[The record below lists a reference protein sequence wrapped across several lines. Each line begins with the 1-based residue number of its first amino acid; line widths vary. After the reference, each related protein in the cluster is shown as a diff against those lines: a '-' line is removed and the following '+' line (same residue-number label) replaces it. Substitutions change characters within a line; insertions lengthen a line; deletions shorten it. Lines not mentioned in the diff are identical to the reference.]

1 MTKNKEISRRQFLK
15 KLAGGIA
22 ATAAVS
28 ACSSGERS
36 KKLNVSGSVGAEVP
50 TDKMTYRTGKH
61 GEKVSILGYGCM
73 RFPTK
78 SGLSGREDRNNELDQ
93 EQIDRLI
100 GYAIEHGVNLFD
112 TSPAYCRGQSET
124 ALGKALSRFP
134 RDKFMVS
141 TKMSNFGNFS
151 REASIEM
158 YHNSM
163 RELQVD
169 YIDFYLLHSIGGD
182 MKGFE
187 DRFINNGMLDF
198 LLEERAAGRIKNLG
212 FSFHGDVKVFDAVL
226 ALNDRCHWDFALIQH
241 SYVDWKHAQLINP
254 RNVNSEYLYGELAKR
269 DIQAFVME
277 PLLGGRL
284 AKLSNHAEQLLKERN
299 PEASIASWAFRFS
312 GSHPKILS
320 VLSGMTYME
329 HLQDNIRTYSPL
341 VPLNDSEFELLEQIA
356 DIFANFPAVPCNTC
370 QYCMPCPYG
379 LDIPG
384 IFSHYNKCLN
394 EGMVL
399 EDRQNPDYRKARQ
412 TFLVGYDR
420 SVPRLRQANHCISCR
435 KCMPA
440 CPQRIN
446 IPQEMHRID
455 RFVEALKTDGADLGQ
470 IAMLASLLKQ
480 LDSGRY
486 SCVVSKDGEVHTFKQ
501 SGVLDLYD
509 LVSEGGGLLKG
520 ALMADKIIGKG
531 AAAMMVLGGVSAVN
545 THVISK
551 AALQMLRSNGIK
563 VYYDDETEYIENRMK
578 TGQCPLDSR
587 LQNITDSDECWP
599 VIKQFVADLKAGV
612 DVMAL

>member
-1 MTKNKEISRRQFLK
+1 MNTNKEMNRRQFLK
-15 KLAGGIA
+15 ILGTGTVASAAIMTGCSKDGG
-22 ATAAVS
+22 
-28 ACSSGERS
+28 
-36 KKLNVSGSVGAEVP
+36 KKSTNASQNDVANGQ
-50 TDKMTYRTGKH
+50 MTYRTGKH

-78 SGLSGREDRNNELDQ
+78 SGTSGREDRNGELDQ

-112 TSPAYCRGQSET
+112 TSPAYCRGQSEG

-134 RDKFMVS
+134 REKFMVS
-141 TKMSNFGNFS
+141 TKMSNFGNWT

-169 YIDFYLLHSIGGD
+169 YIDFYLLHAIGGD
-182 MKGFE
+182 WKGFE
-187 DRFINNGMLDF
+187 DRFISNGILDF

-212 FSFHGDVKVFDAVL
+212 FSFHGDVKVFDRVL
-226 ALNDRCHWDFALIQH
+226 AMDDTCHWDFALIQH
-241 SYVDWKHAQLINP
+241 SYVDWHHAQLMNP
-254 RNVNSEYLYGELAKR
+254 RNVNSEYLYGELVKR

-284 AKLSNHAEQLLKERN
+284 AKLSAHAEELLKARD

-312 GSHPKILS
+312 GSQPKILT

-329 HLQDNIRTYSPL
+329 HLQDNVKTYSPL
-341 VPLNDSEFELLEQIA
+341 KPLNDSEFELLEQIA
-356 DIFANFPAVPCNTC
+356 DIIANFPAVPCNTC

-394 EGMVL
+394 EGNVV
-399 EDRQNPDYRKARQ
+399 EDLKNPEYKKARKA
-412 TFLVGYDR
+412 FLVGYDR
-420 SVPRLRQANHCISCR
+420 SVPRLRQASHCIECR
-435 KCMPA
+435 HCIPE

-446 IPQEMHRID
+446 IPREMRRID
-455 RFVEALKTDGADLGQ
+455 NFVESLKRNGADLGRAVTMAAL
-470 IAMLASLLKQ
+470 IKQ

-486 SCVVSKDGEVHTFKQ
+486 SCVISNGGETRTYNQK
-501 SGVLDLYD
+501 GVQDLHD
-509 LVSEGGGLLKG
+509 IVRDADPFAKG
-520 ALMADKIIGKG
+520 AQIADKVIGKG
-531 AAAMMVLGGVSAVN
+531 AASLIVLAGFTDVFAHTICTTG
-545 THVISK
+545 K
-551 AALQMLRSNGIK
+551 EMLQANGIH
-563 VYYDDETEYIENRMK
+563 VSFDEEVDYIINNAGTDWCPVEKLVKDCK
-578 TGQCPLDSR
+578 TA
-587 LQNITDSDECWP
+587 DECWP
-599 VIKQFVADLKAGV
+599 KIAQFVKE
-612 DVMAL
+612 MRHEI

>member
-1 MTKNKEISRRQFLK
+1 MTKNATITRRGFLK
-15 KLAGGIA
+15 TLGAGIA
-22 ATAAVS
+22 AATLS
-28 ACSSGERS
+28 ACSPSANQKRLRTTNTS
-36 KKLNVSGSVGAEVP
+36 NAEVP
-50 TDKMTYRTGKH
+50 TDKMTYRAGKH
-61 GEKVSILGYGCM
+61 GEHVSLLGYGCM
-73 RFPTK
+73 RFPTLA
-78 SGLSGREDRNNELDQ
+78 GQSGREDRNNPLDQ
-93 EQIDRLI
+93 EQINKLI
-100 GYAIEHGVNLFD
+100 DYAIQHGVNLFD
-112 TSPAYCRGQSET
+112 TSPAYCRGQSEG
-124 ALGKALSRFP
+124 AVGKALSRYP

-169 YIDFYLLHSIGGD
+169 YIDFYLLHAIGGD

-187 DRFINNGMLDF
+187 DRFINNGILDF

-212 FSFHGDVKVFDAVL
+212 FSFHGDVKVFDAMMEM
-226 ALNDRCHWDFALIQH
+226 NDRYHWDFALIQH
-241 SYVDWKHAQLINP
+241 SYVDWKHAHTINP

-269 DIQAFVME
+269 DIPAFVME

-284 AKLSNHAEQLLKERN
+284 AKLNNHAEAILKERD
-299 PEASIASWAFRFS
+299 PEASIASWAFRFA
-312 GSHPKILS
+312 GSHSKILS

-329 HLQDNIRTYSPL
+329 HLQDNIKTYSPL
-341 VPLNDSEFELLEQIA
+341 KPLNDSEFELLEQIA

-394 EGMVL
+394 DGLVI
-399 EDRQNPDYRKARQ
+399 EDIKNPDYRNAREA
-412 TFLVGYDR
+412 FLIGYDR
-420 SVPRLRQANHCISCR
+420 SVPRLRQANHCISCQ

-455 RFVEALKTDGADLGQ
+455 RFVESLKTSGKLSD
-470 IAMLASLLKQ
+470 IAILASLLKQ
-480 LDSGRY
+480 LDNGNY
-486 SCVVSKDGEVHTFKQ
+486 SCVVSKDGNVTTYRQ
-501 SGVLDLYD
+501 SGVRDLYD
-509 LVSEGGGLLKG
+509 LVSSGNGLLKG
-520 ALMADKIIGKG
+520 ALVADKIIGKG
-531 AAAMMVLGGVSAVN
+531 AAALMVLGGVAAVN
-545 THVISK
+545 THTISIP
-551 AALQMLRSNGIK
+551 ALQMLRNNGVK
-563 VYYDDETEYIENRMK
+563 VYYDDEIEFIENRWK

-587 LQNITDSDECWP
+587 LQNVTNPNDCWP
-599 VIKQFVADLKAGV
+599 VIQQFIADLNAGKINS
-612 DVMAL
+612 

>member
-1 MTKNKEISRRQFLK
+1 MANDVTISRRQFLK
-15 KLAGGIA
+15 TLGGGIA
-22 ATAAVS
+22 AAAAVS
-28 ACSSGERS
+28 ACGSGNQKSAAS
-36 KKLNVSGSVGAEVP
+36 KSANGDSEGQ
-50 TDKMTYRTGKH
+50 MTYRTGKH

-78 SGLSGREDRNNELDQ
+78 SGASGREDRNGELDQ

-100 GYAIEHGVNLFD
+100 AYAIEHGVNLFD
-112 TSPAYCRGQSET
+112 TSPAYCRGQSEG
-124 ALGKALSRFP
+124 ALGKALSRFS

-169 YIDFYLLHSIGGD
+169 YIDFYLLHAIGGD
-182 MKGFE
+182 WKGFE
-187 DRFINNGMLDF
+187 DRFISNGILDF

-212 FSFHGDVKVFDAVL
+212 FSFHGDVKVFDRVL
-226 ALNDRCHWDFALIQH
+226 AMDDTCHWDFALIQH
-241 SYVDWKHAQLINP
+241 SYVDWHHAQLMNP

-284 AKLSNHAEQLLKERN
+284 AKLSAHAEELLKARD

-312 GSHPKILS
+312 GSQPKILT

-329 HLQDNIRTYSPL
+329 HLQDNVKTYSPL
-341 VPLNDSEFELLEQIA
+341 KPLNDSEFELLEQIA
-356 DIFANFPAVPCNTC
+356 DIIANFPAVPCNTC

-394 EGMVL
+394 EGNVI
-399 EDRQNPDYRKARQ
+399 EDLKNPEYKKARKA
-412 TFLVGYDR
+412 FLVGYDR
-420 SVPRLRQANHCISCR
+420 SVPRLRQASHCISCNH
-435 KCMPA
+435 CIPE

-455 RFVEALKTDGADLGQ
+455 RFVEALKIGDADLGE
-470 IAMLASLLKQ
+470 ITTLATLLKQ
-480 LDSGRY
+480 LDASRL
-486 SCVVSKDGEVHTFKQ
+486 SCVISKDGEVTTYRQ
-501 SGVLDLYD
+501 SGVQDLYD
-509 LVSEGGGLLKG
+509 LLSEGGGKLKG
-520 ALMADKIIGKG
+520 ALVADKIIGRG
-531 AAAMMVLGGVSAVN
+531 AAAMMVLGGVKAVN
-545 THVISK
+545 THTISTP
-551 AALQMLRSNGIK
+551 ALKMLRDGGVK
-563 VYYDDETEYIENRMK
+563 VYFDTEVDYIENRRK

-587 LQNITDSDECWP
+587 LQNLTDPKECWP
-599 VIKQFVADLKAGV
+599 VIRQFVADLRAGV
-612 DVMAL
+612 DVMQ